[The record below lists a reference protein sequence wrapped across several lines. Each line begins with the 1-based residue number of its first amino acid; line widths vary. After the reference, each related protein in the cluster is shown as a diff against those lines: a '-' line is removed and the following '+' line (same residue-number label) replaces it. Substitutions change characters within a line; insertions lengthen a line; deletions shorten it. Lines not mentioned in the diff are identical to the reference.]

1 MSRTAYKV
9 IAIALLAIVLLGVS
23 LLSSKPSYAATRT
36 SSTVATQDNTANT
49 ANTAIIRSIIGIWHC
64 GITSCSYYFTR
75 HSTRVIADVGI
86 LATGFLAYVPSAV
99 AAAIRLIVAAV
110 NAKAWEASLKN
121 QCLRVRVGVPAGLYS
136 DGSGYC
142 HN

>member
-36 SSTVATQDNTANT
+36 SSTVATQDNA
-49 ANTAIIRSIIGIWHC
+49 ANTAILRSIIGIWHC

-121 QCLRVRVGVPAGLYS
+121 QCLRVRVGIPAGLYS

>member
-1 MSRTAYKV
+1 MSRTLKV
-9 IAIALLAIVLLGVS
+9 GAIALLATVLLSVS
-23 LLSSKPSYAATRT
+23 LLSSTPSYAATRT
-36 SSTVATQDNTANT
+36 STSSTVATQGNTT
-49 ANTAIIRSIIGIWHC
+49 LIPFSIGVWHC

-75 HSTRVIADVGI
+75 NSTRVIAEDGL
-86 LATGFLAYVPSAV
+86 LASGYLAHIPYTV
-99 AAAIRLIVAAV
+99 ASVIRLIVAAV
-110 NAKAWEASLKN
+110 DAKAWEAYLKH

>member
-36 SSTVATQDNTANT
+36 SFTVATQDNTANT
-49 ANTAIIRSIIGIWHC
+49 AILRSIIGIWHC

-121 QCLRVRVGVPAGLYS
+121 QCLRVRVGIPAGLYS

>member
-1 MSRTAYKV
+1 MSRKVYKMV
-9 IAIALLAIVLLGVS
+9 SIAMLSMVLLGVF
-23 LLSSKPSYAATRT
+23 LLSSTPSFAATRT
-36 SSTVATQDNTANT
+36 STSSDVATQANT
-49 ANTAIIRSIIGIWHC
+49 TLTPGMVEIIGVWHC

-75 HSTRVIADVGI
+75 NSTRVIAEDGLI
-86 LATGFLAYVPSAV
+86 ASGYLAYIPNVV
-99 AAAIRLIVAAV
+99 ASVIRLIVAAV
-110 NAKAWEASLKN
+110 EAKAWEAYLKH